1 MFALILPL
9 MLSACDL
16 GTHFSKPDSWTES
29 AVDFAVEFQKDGF
42 GFASQKRDIV
52 NCMTRG
58 SCTWHGLE
66 VWEARIY
73 YGADGATQVE
83 MSLYNR
89 GDDKGSGGLDSA
101 GLKKLLDEIA
111 SKAQPGG
118 KIGSNPEKEAA

>member
-9 MLSACDL
+9 MLSTCDL
-16 GTHFSKPDSWTES
+16 GTYFAKPEAWEES
-29 AVDFAVEFQKDGF
+29 AVDFAVDHQKDGF

-89 GDDKGSGGLDSA
+89 GDDKGSDGLDSA
-101 GLKKLLDEIA
+101 GLKKLLDDIA
-111 SKAQPGG
+111 AGTRETATLTLSGA
-118 KIGSNPEKEAA
+118 STA